1 MKPGHGLLFLVVVCA
16 VLSVTACSPSGTSSN
31 QAAMAGINKLHQD
44 DIAATLN
51 QNADQ
56 LAALWAD
63 DGVLLSQ
70 GNAPVIGKQTIR
82 EGASHSVGKIVS
94 YTPRIQDVSI
104 TGDSAV
110 EWGYFDVTFQ
120 DPSQPQT
127 GEFHGRFLRAMK
139 KQQDGTWKFTRVM
152 WQQAE

>member
-1 MKPGHGLLFLVVVCA
+1 MKPGHSLSFVVVVCA
-16 VLSVTACSPSGTSSN
+16 VLSVTACSPSSTSSN

-44 DIAATLN
+44 DIAATLS

-63 DGVLLSQ
+63 DGVLLTQ

-82 EGASHSVGKIVS
+82 DGASHSVGKIVS

-104 TGDSAV
+104 SGDSAV

-120 DPSQPQT
+120 DPNQPQA
-127 GEFHGRFLRAMK
+127 GQFHGRFLRAMK

-152 WQQAE
+152 WQQSE

>member
-1 MKPGHGLLFLVVVCA
+1 MKPGHGASLVVVVCA
-16 VLSVTACSPSGTSSN
+16 VLSVTACSPSKTSSD

-44 DIAATLN
+44 DIAATLS
-51 QNADQ
+51 QNPDR

-70 GNAPVIGKQTIR
+70 GDDPVIGKQTIR

-94 YTPRIQDVSI
+94 YTSRVQDVSI
-104 TGDSAV
+104 NGDSAV
-110 EWGYFDVTFQ
+110 EWGCFDVTFV
-120 DPSQPQT
+120 DPSQQQT

-139 KQQDGTWKFTRVM
+139 
-152 WQQAE
+152 

>member
-1 MKPGHGLLFLVVVCA
+1 MKPRHGALLVVVICA
-16 VLSVTACSPSGTSSN
+16 VLSIAGCSPSSTSSD

-51 QNADQ
+51 QNPDQ
-56 LAALWAD
+56 LSALWTD

-70 GNAPVIGKQTIR
+70 GNAPVIGRETIR
-82 EGASHSVGKIVS
+82 VGASHSVGKVIH
-94 YTPRIQDVSI
+94 YTPRTQDVSI
-104 TGDSAV
+104 NGDSAV
-110 EWGYFDVTFQ
+110 EWGYFDLTFQ
-120 DPSQPQT
+120 DPSQQQT
-127 GEFHGRFLRAMK
+127 GQFHGRFLRAMK

>member
-1 MKPGHGLLFLVVVCA
+1 MKPRHGAWLVVIVGA
-16 VLSVTACSPSGTSSN
+16 VLGIAACSSSTSSD

-51 QNADQ
+51 QNPDQ

-70 GNAPVIGKQTIR
+70 GNAPVIGKETIR
-82 EGASHSVGKIVS
+82 VGASHAVGKVVH

-104 TGDSAV
+104 SGDSAV
-110 EWGYFDVTFQ
+110 EWGYFDLTFQ
-120 DPSQPQT
+120 DPNQQQT

-139 KQQDGTWKFTRVM
+139 KQHDGTWKFTRVM